1 MNIRR
6 TRKSRFLSL
15 FAFCRG
21 VEGSLVIWGF
31 FYIYFFY
38 IYLINFQL
46 DGDVPIEIREIRIKK
61 GTENLMRGGENRA
74 SEWLWVTVSPK
85 KKPVERK
92 KKKGSY

>member
-1 MNIRR
+1 MDIRR

-21 VEGSLVIWGF
+21 VEGSLIFWGF

-38 IYLINFQL
+38 IYLINFLL

-61 GTENLMRGGENRA
+61 DTENLMRGGENRA
-74 SEWLWVTVSPK
+74 SERLWVCHGVTK
-85 KKPVERK
+85 KEA
-92 KKKGSY
+92 S